1 VGAIVRHRTL
11 GWQGTLEKLAGG
23 RAEVAAGGK
32 RLRCRAEELVAI
44 AAPQAVAKS
53 ATIAVQGA
61 RGRGKSGPHTD
72 ARPAPRTP
80 EAPEVPPELMLIG
93 ERAEPAL
100 ERLDGYLDEAL
111 HAGRDEV
118 RVVHGHGSGRLRSAV
133 REHLS
138 GHRAVA
144 SWRPGEDGEGG
155 NGATVVRL
163 RG

>member
-1 VGAIVRHRTL
+1 M
-11 GWQGTLEKLAGG
+11 
-23 RAEVAAGGK
+23 
-32 RLRCRAEELVAI
+32 
-44 AAPQAVAKS
+44 
-53 ATIAVQGA
+53 
-61 RGRGKSGPHTD
+61 
-72 ARPAPRTP
+72 P
-80 EAPEVPPELMLIG
+80 EAPEVAPELMLIG

-100 ERLDGYLDEAL
+100 ERLDTYLDDAL
-111 HAGRDEV
+111 HAGREEV

-138 GHRAVA
+138 THRAVA